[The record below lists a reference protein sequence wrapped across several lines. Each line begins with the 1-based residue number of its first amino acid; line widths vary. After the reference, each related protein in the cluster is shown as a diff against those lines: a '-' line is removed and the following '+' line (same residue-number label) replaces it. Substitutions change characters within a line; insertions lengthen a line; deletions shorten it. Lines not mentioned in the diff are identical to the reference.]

1 MKNLTTFL
9 PKNIVSH
16 NNLKINSSSSSIF
29 NNKYKSRNNDSIP
42 QNFLTFK
49 EIELVNSLSL
59 DNLPNL
65 PNIHKINRENID
77 KDIEI
82 KKKRLG
88 IKEEK
93 KVLNIE
99 DKEEFERA
107 ENINNKNK
115 EFYKKYEMM
124 RREKEMENEI
134 VQIKKE
140 YKNIKNLYIK
150 KNNEINNLL
159 NIINGF
165 QIEIYAIHSQ
175 NKFMRQKNE
184 NFLKEINNNSKSEN
198 KKKQKQ
204 KMDNFMLKALQFKEE
219 SKLQKEIKN
228 VELKIIKFTEEL
240 EKMKS
245 ELNEISIN
253 KKKIKKELD
262 NKISELSNYYHK
274 KLYEGLDIRQDGLIW
289 IIKAIWNLDEKINTN
304 YFPNF
309 LDNDSIKYLF
319 LIAHKSVEIQNIK
332 NKIEIQKKKLN
343 KYLKKENETINNENN
358 INNYHY
364 NIIKSNDNKKIK
376 NINNKTINLSRNL
389 SNFPNKIT
397 LKNLNNFY
405 KTENLTNKIIHSE
418 PMTNINKLNLQIKK
432 IEDEI
437 LYLKN
442 KELNRLFEHFCEDN
456 YENKYNA
463 IFETVVGALIGEKN
477 RDSEIAK
484 YKQKRIQIKDNMKN
498 IQYYS
503 ITAKPQVL
511 QLQRKENFYK

>member
-1 MKNLTTFL
+1 MKILTTFF
-9 PKNIVSH
+9 PKNINPH
-16 NNLKINSSSSSIF
+16 NFLKINSSTSSIL
-29 NNKYKSRNNDSIP
+29 NNKYKSRNYINSIP

-49 EIELVNSLSL
+49 DIELVNSLSL

-99 DKEEFERA
+99 DKEEYERA
-107 ENINNKNK
+107 ENTNNKNK

-134 VQIKKE
+134 NKLKNE
-140 YKNIKNLYIK
+140 YNKLKNTYIK
-150 KNNEINNLL
+150 KNNEINNIL
-159 NIINGF
+159 NTINGF

-175 NKFMRQKNE
+175 NKFMKQKNE
-184 NFLKEINNNSKSEN
+184 NILKEINNNNSKSEN
-198 KKKQKQ
+198 KKKQK
-204 KMDNFMLKALQFKEE
+204 MNGFMLKTLQFKEE
-219 SKLQKEIKN
+219 SKLQKEIIN
-228 VELKIIKFTEEL
+228 VKSKITNLTEEL
-240 EKMKS
+240 EKKKF
-245 ELNEISIN
+245 ELNEILIN
-253 KKKIKKELD
+253 KKLIKKELD
-262 NKISELSNYYHK
+262 NKISDLSNYYHK

-289 IIKAIWNLDEKINTN
+289 IIRAIWNLDEKINTN

-309 LDNDSIKYLF
+309 LDNESIKYLL
-319 LIAHKSVEIQNIK
+319 LIAHKTVDIQNIK
-332 NKIEIQKKKLN
+332 NKIEIQKNKLN
-343 KYLKKENETINNENN
+343 KYLKNENKSIN
-358 INNYHY
+358 IENNKNNYHH
-364 NIIKSNDNKKIK
+364 NIIKSNDDKKNKI
-376 NINNKTINLSRNL
+376 INNRKINLSKNF

-405 KTENLTNKIIHSE
+405 KKENLTNKIINSE
-418 PMTNINKLNLQIKK
+418 PMTIINKLNKQIEK

-442 KELNRLFEHFCEDN
+442 KELNRLFELFCEDN
-456 YENKYNA
+456 YENKYNV
-463 IFETVVGALIGEKN
+463 IFDTVVGALIGEKN

-484 YKQKRIQIKDNMKN
+484 YKQKRIQIKDDMKN

-511 QLQRKENFYK
+511 QLQRKENFYN